1 MVATNTTFVK
11 LHHIDNSYANQRSSH
26 DCLWNIFMVNTSC
39 IILPAYCSTCRNCF
53 NFSHFPEQFTTVMQ
67 GSICSVHVCLHWVL
81 YTLRTLSLYL
91 HYIVCMCGQQKGTI
105 FHSKHHETFSCQ
117 TGRTTCSSCL
127 PYQRES
133 IIRRA
138 YRIMIPASS
147 KPTSFVRAEKNFFC
161 YIISS
166 LSIPNS
172 FQVEHTIAASST

>member
-1 MVATNTTFVK
+1 
-11 LHHIDNSYANQRSSH
+11 
-26 DCLWNIFMVNTSC
+26 MVNIISSTS
-39 IILPAYCSTCRNCF
+39 IALVEIVLIFRTPQDRSDTGLNLLSTCV
-53 NFSHFPEQFTTVMQ
+53 FTLDTLHL
-67 GSICSVHVCLHWVL
+67 VHTESLLAL
-81 YTLRTLSLYL
+81 YS
-91 HYIVCMCGQQKGTI
+91 MCGQQKGTI

-172 FQVEHTIAASST
+172 FQVEHTIALTVVHRIQSCPAFAPLFDYEPK